1 MTYLFN
7 TDAYQALNKA
17 HAEKILPLIN
27 QAESESEQFNLTRRL
42 GIGGS
47 DMGKLM
53 KISPWSTPFKLWQE
67 KTLRDEERDTADN
80 VFTHWGTILEQPI
93 KKEYWDLVGHTYGD
107 EIKANISFPHPE
119 LGCIHANFDGLI
131 YKDGVPVRV
140 VEIKTAMQNSN
151 SGEFNSVGQSILS
164 WGDGNLYQTNG
175 DEIVGIAQE
184 DNQIPASY
192 YLQVQLY
199 MSVAGVD
206 VADLAVLIGHHDF
219 RIFTI
224 HADKELQNTLLETA
238 DQFWCKNVL
247 EDLPPELTAQD
258 LDVKQSIPGSVVADK
273 DALNNYFNLLR
284 VKEQIKQL
292 TAEKDQYEDALK
304 ESIGLNDMLIN
315 SQGAPLCTYKT
326 SAARKTLNTDL
337 LKKNEPEIYA
347 KYLKESVP
355 TRRFLVK
362 ALKAI

>member
-7 TDAYQALNKA
+7 TEKYQALNKQ

-27 QAESESEQFNLTRRL
+27 QAETESEQFNLKRRL

-47 DMGKLM
+47 DMSKLM

-67 KTLRDEERDTADN
+67 KTLRDEERDSADN

-93 KKEYWDLVGHTYGD
+93 KKEYWDLIGHIYGD
-107 EIKANISFPHPE
+107 EIKANIEIDHPE
-119 LGCIHANFDGLI
+119 LGCIHGNLDGLI

-175 DEIVGIAQE
+175 DDIVGVAEE
-184 DNQIPASY
+184 DNQIPAAY

-199 MSVAGVD
+199 MACANVD
-206 VADLAVLIGHHDF
+206 IADLAVLIGHHDF
-219 RIFTI
+219 RVYTI
-224 HADKELQNTLLETA
+224 HADKELQNTLLESA

-247 EDLPPELTAQD
+247 EDLPPELIAQD
-258 LDVKQSIPGSVVADK
+258 LDIKQSTPGSVIADK
-273 DALNNYFNLLR
+273 DALNAYFNLLR
-284 VKEQIKQL
+284 VREQIKVL
-292 TAEKDQYEDALK
+292 NAEKEQYECALK
-304 ESIGLNDMLIN
+304 ESIGLNDVLVN
-315 SQGAPLCTYKT
+315 ATGKPLCTYKT
-326 SAARKTLNTDL
+326 SAVRKSLDTDK
-337 LKKNEPEIYA
+337 LKREQPSIYA
-347 KYLKESVP
+347 QYQKTNIP
-355 TRRFLVK
+355 TRRFIVK
-362 ALKAI
+362 EIKE